1 MNTADRDRL
10 SASTYSSQVLIE
22 TANLLFFCCLNSAVK
37 TRLIIS
43 LQCGGDMKAFSN
55 TALSNCHA
63 LCMRGSV
70 CVHALCVCVCVRVA
84 TTMLLID
91 LEANHRVSKHPSQNI
106 TLKPFRGVYRH
117 RSCALSVLF
126 VPL

>member
-1 MNTADRDRL
+1 MNTADGDRL
-10 SASTYSSQVLIE
+10 SAGTYSAQVLIE
-22 TANLLFFCCLNSAVK
+22 TANLLFFFFGCLNSAVK

-55 TALSNCHA
+55 TGLSNCDA
-63 LCMRGSV
+63 LCMRGCA
-70 CVHALCVCVCVRVA
+70 CVHALCMCA
-84 TTMLLID
+84 PTTMLLID

-117 RSCALSVLF
+117 CSCALSVLF